1 MVLLFAV
8 FIGLSA
14 GLIRAGIKKRDY
26 RFDDLRFAWLV
37 LVAFII
43 QIAAFNIPS
52 ISEKVTDPLAAV
64 LLVGSQALLLIFSI
78 LNIKNLSFWPIFTGF
93 LANFAVILLN
103 GGLMPISPETIK
115 KMVPA
120 DFDLT
125 YQIGE
130 RLGTGKDIVLS
141 TANTRLAF
149 LSDRI
154 VLYDFLRYSTA
165 FSIGDIFIA
174 IGVIWLLWTLGGP
187 KKRTLTERI

>member
-1 MVLLFAV
+1 MVLLVAV

-14 GLIRAGIKKRDY
+14 GLIRAGIKKREY

-52 ISEKVTDPLAAV
+52 ISQKVTDSLAAV
-64 LLVGSQALLLIFSI
+64 LLVGSQALLLLFSI
-78 LNIKNLSFWPIFTGF
+78 LNIKNMSFWPIFTGF
-93 LANFAVILLN
+93 LANFVVILLN

-115 KMVPA
+115 NMVPS
-120 DFDLT
+120 DYDLT
-125 YQIGE
+125 YQIGM

-141 TANTRLAF
+141 TVDTQLAF

-154 VLYDFLRYSTA
+154 VLYDFLNYSTA

-187 KKRTLTERI
+187 KKRTLTEQK